1 MDKVDIRLMKL
12 EQIAEFVWS
21 KSQDGTIHT
30 IELEYDEREA
40 VTDRLANLAAYIGK
54 IWDAAEGTD
63 PRAGKSDRYG
73 GTPNHRSMT
82 YKLRKA
88 AGFSYP

>member
-12 EQIAEFVWS
+12 EQIAEFVLS

-40 VTDRLANLAAYIGK
+40 VTDRLGDLAAYIGK

-63 PRAGKSDRYG
+63 PRAGKSGY
-73 GTPNHRSMT
+73 GTPNRRSMT